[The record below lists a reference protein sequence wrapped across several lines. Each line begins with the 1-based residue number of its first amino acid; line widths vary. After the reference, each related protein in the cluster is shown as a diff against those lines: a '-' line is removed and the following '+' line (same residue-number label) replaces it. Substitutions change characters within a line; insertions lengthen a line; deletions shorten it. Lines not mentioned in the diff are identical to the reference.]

1 MNLMKTLSAEFVL
14 LKGVNADSVSIDL
27 IHNTRHLCT
36 RFRIAGIKATMSRG
50 ISRGKQNIKFA
61 NGGMREI
68 PVDFVYS
75 FKTKRRPNSHANCRV

>member
-1 MNLMKTLSAEFVL
+1 MQ
-14 LKGVNADSVSIDL
+14 GGIDI
-27 IHNTRHLCT
+27 IHDTRHFCT
-36 RFRIAGIKATMSRG
+36 HHSQMRAKMAGIVNNGIKAMSRG
-50 ISRGKQNIKFA
+50 ISRGKQKIKFA